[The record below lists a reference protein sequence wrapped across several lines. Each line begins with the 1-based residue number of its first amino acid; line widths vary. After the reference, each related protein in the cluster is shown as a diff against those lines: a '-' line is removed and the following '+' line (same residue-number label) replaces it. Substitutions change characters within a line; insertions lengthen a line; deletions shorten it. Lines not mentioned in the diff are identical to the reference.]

1 MPIANTESPKFE
13 AVNSTDYKLVRLTV
27 SSERIQNPTN
37 SVELKLV
44 GIEINIFEHIE
55 KPYLTGSMIFLDNF
69 DLLGLVGFVGSE
81 RITIELMTDELIP
94 SLTIKKQF
102 IVTEIENIVKSNTHN
117 QVMSVKFIE
126 DIGYVSRLKKVSK
139 AYDGTPDQI
148 IRKILAE
155 HLRRELKDVSSTIHS
170 DGYMRVIV
178 PNMTP
183 LQACAWVKD
192 RGVTTNGMPYY
203 LFSTMADDKIRYL
216 DLEKV
221 IQSPALNND
230 TLDYTYSPAHA
241 SGLAMQDKHTQSY
254 SIGAV
259 YPSRNSGQLK
269 FAQRGLLASTYNF
282 VDTLTGQVYEE
293 KLNANEMYKDLK
305 EKNLLSNNHLQREF
319 LIDNTT
325 IVDDKLPHEFDTKL
339 ISQVTTSNI
348 YSDDI
353 YSYQESANEKSHILK
368 AKQKSI
374 KGLLDKSSI
383 EIAVTGRNFLYKDV
397 NVTVGNN
404 INISFFNSKDQ
415 SDGDENPNDTKY
427 KDYTKSGTYMI
438 YACRHIFSGVEY
450 NASLSC
456 VKLAEGRAPNG

>member
-69 DLLGLVGFVGSE
+69 DLLGLIGFVGSE

-230 TLDYTYSPAHA
+230 TLD
-241 SGLAMQDKHTQSY
+241 L
-254 SIGAV
+254 
-259 YPSRNSGQLK
+259 
-269 FAQRGLLASTYNF
+269 
-282 VDTLTGQVYEE
+282 
-293 KLNANEMYKDLK
+293 
-305 EKNLLSNNHLQREF
+305 
-319 LIDNTT
+319 
-325 IVDDKLPHEFDTKL
+325 
-339 ISQVTTSNI
+339 
-348 YSDDI
+348 
-353 YSYQESANEKSHILK
+353 
-368 AKQKSI
+368 
-374 KGLLDKSSI
+374 
-383 EIAVTGRNFLYKDV
+383 
-397 NVTVGNN
+397 
-404 INISFFNSKDQ
+404 
-415 SDGDENPNDTKY
+415 
-427 KDYTKSGTYMI
+427 
-438 YACRHIFSGVEY
+438 
-450 NASLSC
+450 
-456 VKLAEGRAPNG
+456 